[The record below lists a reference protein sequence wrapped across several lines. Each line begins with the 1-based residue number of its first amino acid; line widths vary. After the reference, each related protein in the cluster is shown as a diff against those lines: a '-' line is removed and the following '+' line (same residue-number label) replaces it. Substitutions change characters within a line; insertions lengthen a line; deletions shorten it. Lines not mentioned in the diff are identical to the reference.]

1 MKKFNK
7 NKNNEPNPG
16 VRSAADSFGY
26 HLGICTFKVFTL
38 SMALLLFPIIN
49 SYTQIK
55 PGIIAGYNHA
65 IFGGPDAKAWGF
77 MDEDPMFA
85 ARFHL
90 GGFILA
96 ELLEDIYAEPGLMLS
111 SRGTRYVGERELINP
126 DNNQFYTA
134 ELTLQ
139 KKLLYLSFPLTIRY
153 YLMEKLS
160 IAAGP
165 ELSILLSAKAVS
177 SDSEFGDPI
186 TTDVLEEYNKLDI
199 SLRLALTYL
208 IAKNLFLQ
216 FGYLHGLNDI
226 VKYEEYGSYTVMNR
240 MLQLSLA
247 YTLNPLKEKK

>member
-1 MKKFNK
+1 MKKCN
-7 NKNNEPNPG
+7 NMKNNELNPG
-16 VRSAADSFGY
+16 VSFTSDIFGY
-26 HLGICTFKVFTL
+26 RHRICTYKILTL
-38 SMALLLFPIIN
+38 SMLLLLLSIKN
-49 SYTQIK
+49 SYTQIR

-77 MDEDPMFA
+77 MDADPMFA

-111 SRGTRYVGERELINP
+111 SRGTRYVGERELYNP

-165 ELSILLSAKAVS
+165 ELSLLLSAKAVS
-177 SDSEFGDPI
+177 KDSEFGDP
-186 TTDVLEEYNKLDI
+186 TTSDVLEEYNKLDLSI
-199 SLRLALTYL
+199 RLALTYL
-208 IAKNLFLQ
+208 IANNLFLQ

-226 VKYEEYGSYTVMNR
+226 VKFEDYGSYVVMNR
-240 MLQLSLA
+240 MLQISLA